1 MKMERRQCSIC
12 CDTVFAPCWGEEEA
26 SWGNN
31 AHPVNAGRCCDQC
44 NALVVLPARLAKLNM
59 VRHRPH
65 PSKKEN

>member
-12 CDTVFAPCWGEEEA
+12 GDNALARCWGEEEA